1 VADGR
6 AQRKRRSEK
15 TRKGGKGYKTLTSV
29 NSFLFPRSP
38 LMHLVCLSD
47 LAGLSVSVRSHTDT
61 AAAAAA
67 AVSERARVSGKA
79 NESEHNYF

>member
-1 VADGR
+1 M
-6 AQRKRRSEK
+6 
-15 TRKGGKGYKTLTSV
+15 RKGGKGYKTLTSV

-38 LMHLVCLSD
+38 LMHLVRLSD

-61 AAAAAA
+61 AAA